1 MLKVLI
7 GFIVILN
14 IVWAVSLHQKMVEE
28 DDQTAIQIMDE
39 ESPEIVQDASSSDEA
54 AVETK
59 EEGTETATEEAKP
72 AESSE

>member
-59 EEGTETATEEAKP
+59 EEGTETATEEAVP

>member
-59 EEGTETATEEAKP
+59 EEGTETATEEAEP